1 MKHIFLILIL
11 LAGFLRICA
20 QKDSKESNPILRL
33 NFRKNLFVAGLSGF
47 GGNSYVV
54 SAGIQAAKLLEVTYH
69 DKNVVNFNIDFAGI
83 QVRKQY
89 HSGNIRT
96 GGYLSGSFVK
106 NIFSI
111 DGYAFAAAN
120 RTIFDYGKNQFT
132 SDAYME
138 DNAMHIEISNL
149 TGISVQKVLFK
160 KQKTK
165 MMLFSG
171 LNVSNKEQARIGYI
185 VTILKYVSNNF
196 FVLAK
201 ADNTTTFGHK
211 FTLGVMYRL

>member
-1 MKHIFLILIL
+1 MINVLVPLFMY
-11 LAGFLRICA
+11 A
-20 QKDSKESNPILRL
+20 QQPSSLPIPPLRL
-33 NFRKNLFVAGLSGF
+33 KANKNLYLVGTTAFSEDSF
-47 GGNSYVV
+47 IP

-106 NIFSI
+106 NIFLI

-138 DNAMHIEISNL
+138 DNAMHLEISNL